1 MTTITE
7 ILAEFDKAFM
17 NNGIKGVLPDNFQD
31 PKMLLIKSFIS
42 STHSHLIEE
51 IIKMAEGMKKDEKTI
66 CPNCNGD
73 CQEIVGEN
81 LVSMDM
87 AIDAGDRSLE
97 GTHHSYEYKMCE
109 ICEGTGKIEMPIEY
123 NTALSDIIT
132 NLSTLK

>member
-1 MTTITE
+1 MTTIKE
-7 ILAEFDKAFM
+7 ILAEFDEKFKKSDGWNPSSIGSA
-17 NNGIKGVLPDNFQD
+17 LESE
-31 PKMLLIKSFIS
+31 IKSFIS
-42 STHSHLIEE
+42 STRSHLIEE